1 MSSTR
6 DFTIDFLRFVG
17 ISLIIIA
24 HCHPP
29 GDFFQIRTF
38 DVPLM
43 LFVSGLAYSGRKIG
57 NLSAFYF
64 GRILRLLIPVYLFL
78 ALYLPVYAW
87 VKGDSLKLEKIY
99 LTLTL
104 ASGIG
109 YVWIIRVFLLV
120 MLITPLCLFITR
132 SAKTWRKYLILAFL
146 IAVSIIYNFWI
157 APWRTGGVWSAYIV
171 PYTVAYG
178 ILFALGNLTYR
189 SPLLLRA
196 IGVAFFGGVAVYYA
210 FENGFFPQKFK
221 YPPRDLFLA
230 YGIVCSILIYS
241 IVQFVVSHSK
251 IPKLIDIVVSY
262 ISSRTIWIYLW
273 HIPMVIHMPRDLH
286 WSSQIALAYGVALC
300 ATFIQNRLVQAYAK
314 RYGSSW
320 WCKYLIS

>member
-6 DFTIDFLRFVG
+6 DFSIDFLRFIG

-57 NLSAFYF
+57 NLGAFYL
-64 GRILRLLIPVYLFL
+64 GRALRLLIPVYLFL
-78 ALYLPVYAW
+78 AMYLPVYAW
-87 VKGDSLKLEKIY
+87 VRGDSLKPDKIY

-120 MLITPLCLFITR
+120 MLITPLCLLITKT
-132 SAKTWRKYLILAFL
+132 AKSWRRYLILACL

-157 APWRTGGVWSAYIV
+157 APWKTGGVWSAYIV
-171 PYTVAYG
+171 PYIVAYG
-178 ILFALGNLTYR
+178 ILFAFGNLTYR
-189 SPLLLRA
+189 SPLLFRA
-196 IGVAFFGGVAVYYA
+196 ICVAFFGGIAVYYA

-221 YPPRDLFLA
+221 YPPRGLFLA
-230 YGIVCSILIYS
+230 YGIACSILIYS
-241 IVQFVVSHSK
+241 LVQLFVSHCK
-251 IPKLIDIVVSY
+251 IPRFIDIVVSY

-273 HIPMVIHMPRDLH
+273 HIPVVIHMPRDWH
-286 WSSQIALAYGVALC
+286 WTSQIAMAYGIALS
-300 ATFIQNRLVQAYAK
+300 ATLIQNRLVRIYEK
-314 RYGSSW
+314 RHGSSW
-320 WCKYLIS
+320 WCKYLIN